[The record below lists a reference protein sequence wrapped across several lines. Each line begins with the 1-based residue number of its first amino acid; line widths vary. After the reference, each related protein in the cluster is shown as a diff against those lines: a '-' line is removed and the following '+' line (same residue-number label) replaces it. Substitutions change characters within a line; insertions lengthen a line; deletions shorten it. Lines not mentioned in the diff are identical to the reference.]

1 MAQFDVHRNASKK
14 TSAEFPYLLE
24 VQSDLF
30 SDSTRVVVVPLVL
43 ASTLGNKDATLN
55 PEFDVEDFTVALFP
69 LDIASMNIN
78 ILGATI
84 ANISEDSDRIV
95 AALDLLLALF

>member
-30 SDSTRVVVVPLVL
+30 SDSTRVVVVPLVYV
-43 ASTLGNKDATLN
+43 STLCNKDATLN
-55 PEFDVEDFTVALFP
+55 PEFDVEESTVALFP
-69 LDIASMNIN
+69 LDIASMNIKL
-78 ILGATI
+78 LGTKI
-84 ANISEDSDRIV
+84 ANIGEDSDRIV
-95 AALDLLLALF
+95 AALDLLLARF